1 MTLRVAI
8 DPRSLSHFTV
18 AMQSL
23 PRRVGLRH
31 LRIALNAWG
40 GVVKG
45 VAQSLAREETGLL
58 RKSIGVKVII
68 PDASW
73 NVAHHGKPSRVIVGP
88 KRKSGRFMRVKK
100 SGGLAGFGKAQR
112 ALVAERKR
120 LATGG
125 VRPLARERAAV
136 RSVAQ
141 AFAGAR
147 YRNPSR
153 YAHLVE
159 KGHKRGKG
167 RSSARAY
174 PFIAPAQRAGNT
186 RGLSALARKLRE
198 GIEQEARKL
207 AARQAARRP

>member
-1 MTLRVAI
+1 MTLKVAI
-8 DPRSLSHFTV
+8 DPRSLSHFTI
-18 AMQSL
+18 AMQQL

-40 GVVKG
+40 GVVKE

-73 NVAHHGKPSRVIVGP
+73 NVAHHGRPSRVIVGA
-88 KRKSGRFMRVKK
+88 KRKSGRMMRVKK

-120 LATGG
+120 LETSG
-125 VRPLARERAAV
+125 VKPLARERAAV
-136 RSVAQ
+136 KGVLQ
-141 AFAGAR
+141 AFSGAR
-147 YRNPSR
+147 YRNPTR

-159 KGHKRGKG
+159 KGHKKGKG
-167 RSSARAY
+167 RASARAY
-174 PFIAPAQRAGNT
+174 PFIAPAQKAGNT
-186 RGLSALARKLRE
+186 RGLAKLAQKLRQGIEEEARKLR
-198 GIEQEARKL
+198 
-207 AARQAARRP
+207 ARQAARIR